1 MELMDVGLA
10 IRVYRQ
16 LGDAGMVMGLERLR
30 GVEDRKLLAGHI
42 ALLYDD
48 YQRAQD
54 LFLASGRPI
63 AALEMRRDLLH
74 WDQALKLAQ
83 TLAPEEVPQVSVQHA
98 RQLEFKGDYPAAL
111 KMFEQALGALQQ
123 QQQATQAEAMRGAR
137 PSQGGGKGGSE
148 DKEASEALQAT
159 ALSGIARCTLRLGD
173 LRRGLRY
180 DEFTYA
186 SSRSMLDWLIILCRL
201 SFQLLE
207 GVSYSLWCH
216 GGSMNCRP
224 P

>member
-1 MELMDVGLA
+1 MDVGLA

-74 WDQALKLAQ
+74 FDQALKLAQ
-83 TLAPEEVPQVSVQHA
+83 TLAPGEVPQVSVQYA

-111 KMFEQALGALQQ
+111 KMFEQALGALRQQ
-123 QQQATQAEAMRGAR
+123 EQATQAEAMRGAR
-137 PSQGGGKGGSE
+137 PRQGEGKSGGE
-148 DKEASEALQAT
+148 DTEASASEALQAT

-173 LRRGLRY
+173 LRRGLRFGFKIISVY
-180 DEFTYA
+180 KLSED
-186 SSRSMLDWLIILCRL
+186 LIP
-201 SFQLLE
+201 SFATQH
-207 GVSYSLWCH
+207 SLPCTNFK
-216 GGSMNCRP
+216 SQ
-224 P
+224 